1 MSLYFTCLF
10 AMLTLEMAALFI
22 LVLPLPNKM
31 RKVMYNTWVR
41 LSEKQ
46 EIRTIVVIMS
56 IIVGM
61 LFVDSWKRAN
71 VKVNLY
77 GHGEGPEGGMA
88 TSLQALAGR
97 AYNQRNVYISGFIL
111 YYMIGIVTVLSIVRR
126 LVKYK
131 DLINAESKASGEK
144 KSSEK
149 VKTATSAE
157 QDEEITELERQLAA
171 KEADLEAMRRQV
183 ENLEKHFDE
192 SNLPPATTTTE
203 GRDEK
208 KTE

>member
-1 MSLYFTCLF
+1 
-10 AMLTLEMAALFI
+10 
-22 LVLPLPNKM
+22 
-31 RKVMYNTWVR
+31 MYNTWVR

-46 EIRTIVVIMS
+46 EVRTVVVIMS

-77 GHGEGPEGGMA
+77 GHGEGPEGSVA

-131 DLINAESKASGEK
+131 DLINAESKAGEN
-144 KSSEK
+144 KSSKK
-149 VKTATSAE
+149 VE
-157 QDEEITELERQLAA
+157 QDEEIAELEKQLAA

-192 SNLPPATTTTE
+192 SNLPPATKE
-203 GRDEK
+203 GVDEK